1 MNKRKINNNKK
12 TQKKYCCNYSER
24 TVKNTRCT
32 LPKHCACIGT
42 FIIKSSRYHI
52 NFPIMW
58 ILNERTI
65 LIDVK
70 TERLQ
75 QKYKGSP
82 LLNISKI
89 IEIQYKNRN
98 NFKSKEHMRINWHVH
113 ASRRKIR
120 GKGGLFLPFKKN
132 HTLAGDA
139 QNFA

>member
-1 MNKRKINNNKK
+1 
-12 TQKKYCCNYSER
+12 
-24 TVKNTRCT
+24 
-32 LPKHCACIGT
+32 
-42 FIIKSSRYHI
+42 
-52 NFPIMW
+52 MW

-75 QKYKGSP
+75 QKYKGSH

-120 GKGGLFLPFKKN
+120 GKGGLFLAFKKN
-132 HTLAGDA
+132 HTLAEDA

>member
-1 MNKRKINNNKK
+1 
-12 TQKKYCCNYSER
+12 
-24 TVKNTRCT
+24 
-32 LPKHCACIGT
+32 
-42 FIIKSSRYHI
+42 
-52 NFPIMW
+52 MW

-120 GKGGLFLPFKKN
+120 GKGGPFLPFKKN